1 MIRRWFIV
9 GILVLVMLSLLW
21 NFYGEVVVYHP
32 LEALRGEGQAGG
44 EEQIAPSPYG
54 SAWSEGIISNNLF
67 SKRRGYT
74 PPPPPRETAVR
85 NTPKPQ
91 PKPPNLALS
100 GVILNQSGEYVAFIK
115 KDGGQPRS
123 VREGDMFDGVL
134 VVDIQERE
142 VSLLWNEQEI
152 NLSMEKIKTLRR

>member
-9 GILVLVMLSLLW
+9 GILGLVMLSLLW
-21 NFYGEVVVYHP
+21 NFYREVVVYHP
-32 LEALRGEGQAGG
+32 LEALRGEGLTGG
-44 EEQIAPSPYG
+44 EERIEPESYE

-67 SKRRGYT
+67 SKRRGN
-74 PPPPPRETAVR
+74 PPLPPPRETPVI
-85 NTPKPQ
+85 NTPKSQ
-91 PKPPNLALS
+91 PKPPNLALN

-115 KDGGQPRS
+115 KDGGPPRS

-142 VSLLWNEQEI
+142 VRLLWNEQEI
-152 NLSMEKIKTLRR
+152 NLSMEKI